1 MSDRR
6 RQRVEFIAVEIK
18 LRQRRQVGY
27 LRRQRGE
34 PVVPDEQRSQRA
46 ERAADSRRYRWLGS
60 AAAAVV
66 LAVVAV
72 AFVYWRTPATAPS
85 ADRPSIAVLPF
96 TIGSADTDQGY
107 LSEGLAEDLT
117 TNLSRFGELF
127 VVAHQSAKQFKD
139 KPFEGGQIGRELG
152 VRYLLTGSIR
162 RDASRVRITAQL
174 VNAATAHQLWAET
187 YDREISD
194 FFAIQDEVT
203 QRIREAIELC
213 LEVEGEPEQSLEFI
227 GIQRV
232 TIAA

>member
-1 MSDRR
+1 MSGRR
-6 RQRVEFIAVEIK
+6 SMTAH
-18 LRQRRQVGY
+18 RRSSKQYRGAAIC
-27 LRRQRGE
+27 LRRPSRG
-34 PVVPDEQRSQRA
+34 
-46 ERAADSRRYRWLGS
+46 AAWLRTGTGLPLRRYRWLRS
-60 AAAAVV
+60 AAAAIV

-139 KPFEGGQIGRELG
+139 KPFDASQVGRELG
-152 VRYLLTGSIR
+152 VRYLLTGNVR

-174 VNAATAHQLWAET
+174 VNAATAHQLWTERARKRT
-187 YDREISD
+187 PPSAGYYGFKIASTKVLPNSSTPSDSIPISSTV
-194 FFAIQDEVT
+194 AT
-203 QRIREAIELC
+203 
-213 LEVEGEPEQSLEFI
+213 G
-227 GIQRV
+227 
-232 TIAA
+232 